1 MQSLREE
8 MTHLARGLVMPAII
22 VLLIIGRPEGRMFWL
37 VAALFLIDAINSLID
52 VIVEPGSRAPI
63 GVPPEELAVHFVGT
77 TAIGAAWA
85 VFMIAGWPARLL
97 PTALAPWNGAIP
109 EWLARGAAPA
119 VCGSFLLFAF
129 EAMLFFRAGAR
140 RRAQA

>member
-85 VFMIAGWPARLL
+85 VFLIAGWPARLHQ
-97 PTALAPWNGAIP
+97 TAIP
-109 EWLARGAAPA
+109 A
-119 VCGSFLLFAF
+119 
-129 EAMLFFRAGAR
+129 
-140 RRAQA
+140 